1 MDNNI
6 YYYKMTHNTEF
17 APNPH
22 FDVLTLATCKPVIR
36 RCAKVGDWISGWT
49 AKVVTDKDNNKL
61 SFPKEKLIYLARITG
76 KMTFA
81 EYWEK
86 YPMKRNTAEFVSGDN
101 IYEPIGE
108 DEYRQIDNPHH
119 GQDCIERDLRG
130 KYVLI
135 CEEFYYF
142 GVQNNMA
149 LDIPSDIVPFPIPR
163 CKKLELTQ
171 SQLVEYITAQYNVGI
186 NNHK

>member
-1 MDNNI
+1 MEHI
-6 YYYKMTHNTEF
+6 YFYKMTHDTEF

-22 FDVLTLATCKPVIR
+22 CGVLTLATCKPTIR
-36 RCAKVGDWISGWT
+36 RCASKGDWISGWT

-61 SFPKEKLIYLARITG
+61 KFQEEKLIYLACIKE

-81 EYWEK
+81 EYWK
-86 YPMKRNTAEFVSGDN
+86 NYPMKRNTAEFVSGDN

-130 KYVLI
+130 KEVLI
-135 CEEFYYF
+135 CEKFYYF
-142 GVQNNMA
+142 GVHDA
-149 LDIPSDIVPFPIPR
+149 VDKPHDIVPFPIPR